1 VQINSVLKNFDSQLH
16 WTARC
21 LIRVCLLLSLW
32 NLPFPWLHNH
42 DLHQETEDHSYW
54 LLSHIDEFH
63 TEGNEELSE
72 QGWHLHFVYFGCEQN
87 DNPFKDKFP
96 VQHQFIVGESS
107 QPLPASESA
116 QASFQRLDL
125 VSVGLKHVFAYP
137 LRLSVPPPQ
146 SRGAQEHFL
155 QSFQKRSLRD
165 LISVSLC

>member
-1 VQINSVLKNFDSQLH
+1 MNSVLKNFDSQLH

-42 DLHQETEDHSYW
+42 DLHQETEEHSFW
-54 LLSHIDEFH
+54 LFSHVDEFH
-63 TEGNEELSE
+63 NEGGEELKE
-72 QGWHLHFVYFGCEQN
+72 QGWHLHFVYFGGEQN
-87 DNPFKDKFP
+87 SNPFEDRFP

-107 QPLPASESA
+107 QPMPASEFA
-116 QASFQRLDL
+116 QTSFQRQ
-125 VSVGLKHVFAYP
+125 VFASVSLKDVFASP
-137 LRLSVPPPQ
+137 FSLSVL
-146 SRGAQEHFL
+146 SIKDRVVQEQFL